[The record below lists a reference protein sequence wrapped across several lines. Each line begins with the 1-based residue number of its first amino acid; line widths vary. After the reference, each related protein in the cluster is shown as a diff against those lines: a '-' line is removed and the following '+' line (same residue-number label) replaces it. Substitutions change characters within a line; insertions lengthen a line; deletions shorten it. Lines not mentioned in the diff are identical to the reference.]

1 MDSQKVHQSVPPL
14 AGLEW
19 GPRLRR
25 GTDSL
30 RSFGPSTKLR
40 VVSLPNH
47 KLRTVSLSNPHDG
60 ERENEV
66 KNEYIMTAL
75 NKAQKYYL
83 RGNK

>member
-47 KLRTVSLSNPHDG
+47 KLRMVSLSNHWRG
-60 ERENEV
+60 SHHV
-66 KNEYIMTAL
+66 CGVIGVTAYQM
-75 NKAQKYYL
+75 ARRDYL